1 MCCISFQNAH
11 IQGQYKV
18 SLGKTSFQQSF
29 FFTWVLFHAEFCIS
43 SADKTTSLVVF
54 VGWNALYFIE
64 EGPGSNLQIIYNMKM
79 DKIIIKEIGYL
90 KREIFV

>member
-18 SLGKTSFQQSF
+18 SLGKTSFQQSSF
-29 FFTWVLFHAEFCIS
+29 FLPGSYSMQS
-43 SADKTTSLVVF
+43 SVFQALKTSLVVF